1 MNYKNMRT
9 LDDILQ
15 QSSFTRS
22 PADLQPFS
30 TGAMYIVSVCT
41 CGVYNILP
49 RLVAVTGRPTTLH
62 LQPNLRPVQAAQ
74 LNRSYFLMQ
83 RSIHDQLVLRACFL
97 HIRS

>member
-49 RLVAVTGRPTTLH
+49 RPVVACWWPSPADRPPCTCSRTSGRSRP
-62 LQPNLRPVQAAQ
+62 PN
-74 LNRSYFLMQ
+74 
-83 RSIHDQLVLRACFL
+83 
-97 HIRS
+97 